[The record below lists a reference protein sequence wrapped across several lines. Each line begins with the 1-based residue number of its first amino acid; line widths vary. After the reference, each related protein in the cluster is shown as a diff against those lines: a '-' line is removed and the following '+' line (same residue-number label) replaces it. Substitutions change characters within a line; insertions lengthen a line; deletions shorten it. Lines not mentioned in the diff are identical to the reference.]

1 MTDLHTLFEQ
11 FQTRLQ
17 AATDAELAE
26 TFNRETGNRGWAA
39 ARGAFHLALRDELL
53 RRGFNCDAILDG
65 GNLSLATR
73 IRLNA
78 DTREVELVEQ

>member
-11 FQTRLQ
+11 FQTRLK

-39 ARGAFHLALRDELL
+39 V
-53 RRGFNCDAILDG
+53 
-65 GNLSLATR
+65 R
-73 IRLNA
+73 IRLNS
-78 DTREVELVEQ
+78 DTREVEMVKE